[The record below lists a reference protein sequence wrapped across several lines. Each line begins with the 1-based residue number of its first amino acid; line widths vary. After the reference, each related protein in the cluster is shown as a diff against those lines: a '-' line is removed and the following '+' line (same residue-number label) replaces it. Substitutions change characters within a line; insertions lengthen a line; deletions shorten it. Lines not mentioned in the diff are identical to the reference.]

1 MASLKPYTITV
12 DPGDL
17 LTVDEYALLPDE
29 PGGRTELV
37 DGKVVKM
44 PLASYEHG
52 RIVFRLVTLI
62 GAYLLARDL
71 GEGTT
76 EQSGYDVG
84 KGHRAVVRAP
94 DVAYMSKERA
104 AQARGVRYSRLA
116 PDLAV
121 EVVSPSQ
128 NDEDEMASRARM
140 WLDFGVRM
148 LWVIWPDEKQVD
160 VWRPDAE
167 KQRLSVQG
175 TLEGQDIL
183 PGFTL
188 PVAKLFG

>member
-17 LTVDEYALLPDE
+17 LTVDEYAMLPDE
-29 PGGRTELV
+29 PGWRTELV
-37 DGKVVKM
+37 DGKIIKM

-52 RIVFRLVTLI
+52 NIVFRLA
-62 GAYLLARDL
+62 AYVAAFVLAHDL
-71 GEGTT
+71 GIGTT

-84 KGHRAVVRAP
+84 KGRRAVVRAP
-94 DVAYMSKERA
+94 DFAYMSKERA
-104 AQARGVRYSRLA
+104 AQVRGVRYPRLA

-148 LWVIWPDEKQVD
+148 IWVIWPDAKQVD
-160 VWRPDAE
+160 VWRPDTE
-167 KQRLSVQG
+167 KQRLSEQES
-175 TLEGQDIL
+175 LDGQDIL